1 MDLPT
6 RWKHAWEPVLSL
18 GAYEGEPE
26 IARGGRRVFVVAF
39 VIATVLSIPIAAADI
54 ASGYPWVGGMNL
66 VVEVITVALLI
77 VVHFRPRWFASLVS
91 AMFAV
96 IWAGTLVEIAL
107 FGGLLPSGLVVI
119 FGLPITLVILMA
131 VSLRASL
138 WWFGVF
144 VVSVA
149 FAALIPRWVDPIYEL
164 ADPEADVVMNLIMTG
179 IITIAIVA
187 YFVRQRDRF
196 QRRSDDLLHAI
207 LPDDIV
213 PRMKDGATIADDIAS
228 ASVLFADVV
237 DFTPMSA
244 AMTPAQLVGL
254 LDEVFTC
261 FDAFVEELG
270 LEKIKTVGDAY
281 MAAAG
286 VPRPRDDH
294 AHAIAELAL
303 KIRDHEAT
311 NPVDGRRLAFR
322 IGVASGPVTAGV
334 IGTRT
339 FAYDLWGDTVNTASR
354 MESSG
359 VPGRIQVTEAT
370 YELIKDRFACEPRGP
385 VEIKGKSTMETYLL
399 AGPVPN
405 DPLGQD

>member
-1 MDLPT
+1 MNL
-6 RWKHAWEPVLSL
+6 RSRVKRAWEPVLSI
-18 GAYEGEPE
+18 GEYEGEPE
-26 IARGGRRVFVVAF
+26 IARGGRRVFVAAV
-39 VIATVLSIPIAAADI
+39 VIVTVLSIPTIFADI
-54 ASGYPWVGGMNL
+54 AAGYTWVGGMNL
-66 VVEVITVALLI
+66 VVEIVSVAFL
-77 VVHFRPRWFASLVS
+77 VAVHLRPRRFASLVV
-91 AMFAV
+91 ALFAL
-96 IWAGTLVEIAL
+96 IWASTLVEIAL

-144 VVSVA
+144 VVSIVY
-149 FAALIPRWVDPIYEL
+149 AALIPRWVDPIYEL
-164 ADPEADVVMNLIMTG
+164 ADPEGDLIGNLIMAG
-179 IITIAIVA
+179 LITIGVVA

-311 NPVDGRRLAFR
+311 NPVDGRRLEFR

-359 VPGRIQVTEAT
+359 VPGQIQVTAAT

-385 VEIKGKSTMETYLL
+385 VEIKGKRTMDTYLL
-399 AGPVPN
+399 VSHSASVR
-405 DPLGQD
+405 

>member
-1 MDLPT
+1 MNLRSRVKRT
-6 RWKHAWEPVLSL
+6 LEPVLSI
-18 GAYEGEPE
+18 GEYEGEPE

-39 VIATVLSIPIAAADI
+39 LIATVLSVPIAVDDI
-54 ASGYPWVGGMNL
+54 ASGYTWVGGMNL
-66 VVEVITVALLI
+66 VVEAFTVVLLI
-77 VVHFRPRWFASLVS
+77 AVHRRPRRFASLVS
-91 AMFAV
+91 AMFV
-96 IWAGTLVEIAL
+96 LIWAATLVEIAL
-107 FGGLLPSGLVVI
+107 FGGLLPSGLIVI

-138 WWFGVF
+138 WWFGVV
-144 VVSVA
+144 VVSVVY
-149 FAALIPRWVDPIYEL
+149 AALIPRWVDPIYEL
-164 ADPEADVVMNLIMTG
+164 ADPEGDAVVNLIMTG

-213 PRMKDGATIADDIAS
+213 PRLKYGGTIADDIAS

-244 AMTPAQLVGL
+244 AMTPGQLVGL
-254 LDEVFTC
+254 LDDVFTC
-261 FDAFVEELG
+261 FDAFVEELE
-270 LEKIKTVGDAY
+270 LEKIKTIGDAY

-286 VPRPRDDH
+286 VPRPRGDH

-303 KIRDHEAT
+303 RIRDHEAT

-322 IGVASGPVTAGV
+322 IGIASGPVTAGV

-359 VPGRIQVTEAT
+359 LPGAIQVTEAT
-370 YELIKDRFACEPRGP
+370 YELIKDGFACEPRGP
-385 VEIKGKSTMETYLL
+385 VEVKGKSTMETYLL
-399 AGPVPN
+399 VSRRATVR
-405 DPLGQD
+405 